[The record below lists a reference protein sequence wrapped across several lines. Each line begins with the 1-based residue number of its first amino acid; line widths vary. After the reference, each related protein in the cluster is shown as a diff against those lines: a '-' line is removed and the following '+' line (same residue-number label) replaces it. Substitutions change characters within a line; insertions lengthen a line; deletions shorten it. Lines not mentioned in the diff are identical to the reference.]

1 MEGKISLK
9 VDVKPGKAGDPFS
22 YVIDVSKQMGQD
34 GGLLQPEMLF
44 NAAALLFTETI
55 RCRLIS

>member
-9 VDVKPGKAGDPFS
+9 VDVKPGKAGAPFS
-22 YVIDVSKQMGQD
+22 CVIDVSKQMGQD

-44 NAAALLFTETI
+44 NAAALLQ
-55 RCRLIS
+55 SGVD